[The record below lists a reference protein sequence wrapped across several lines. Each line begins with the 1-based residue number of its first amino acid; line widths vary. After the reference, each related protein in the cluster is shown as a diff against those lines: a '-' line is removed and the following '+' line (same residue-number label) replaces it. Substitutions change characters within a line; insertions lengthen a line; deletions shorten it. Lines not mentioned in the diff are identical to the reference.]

1 MNGVCI
7 IHMGYSFVEKG
18 EYEWCIYVYMRCS
31 FVEKGEYEW
40 SVYVYVRH
48 KRVCVHDSYIRWVTH
63 LRYSGHRKSII
74 Y

>member
-40 SVYVYVRH
+40 SVCTSMCDISVYVYM
-48 KRVCVHDSYIRWVTH
+48 IRI
-63 LRYSGHRKSII
+63 LDGLLI
-74 Y
+74 YGIVDIENP